1 MRAFSAYAGGV
12 ITPFLFE
19 AQYCSNW
26 RALVRERHDALCAC
40 RNCACEGTPELSGM

>member
-1 MRAFSAYAGGV
+1 MRAFYVYAGGV

-26 RALVRERHDALCAC
+26 RAWYVRAMTRCVQAAIVHARAR
-40 RNCACEGTPELSGM
+40 RN